1 MGKIT
6 ISTDSLEIAGK
17 GSFEERA
24 LITNAAIIK
33 NRIDKGED
41 INKLKELY
49 KDNKEILDYIDQ
61 YLNLNSPIS

>member
-6 ISTDSLEIAGK
+6 ISTVSLEIVGK

-24 LITNAAIIK
+24 LITEAASIK
-33 NRIDKGED
+33 KYIDEGED

>member
-6 ISTDSLEIAGK
+6 ISTDSLEIVGK

-24 LITNAAIIK
+24 LITEAASIK
-33 NRIDKGED
+33 KYIDEGED